1 MRTIR
6 FALLPLALCATPVL
20 AERVD
25 RDQEI
30 VIAAD
35 HASADDNARVSVW
48 EGNVVITQGT
58 MRITANKVTVK
69 EDPERNKFYVAN
81 GAPVTFRQKRDKADD
96 YIEGFAQRA
105 EFDDKSAKL
114 KLFDKARLKSVQGEI
129 SGDLITYDT
138 NRELFE
144 VGAAQPGAPGS
155 RVKAT
160 LIPQKKDPKDPKDA
174 KDGKAE
180 ANPASP
186 LTLKPDPGPAA
197 N

>member
-1 MRTIR
+1 MRTLRLTIL
-6 FALLPLALCATPVL
+6 ATLALATLPVF
-20 AERVD
+20 AEKAD
-25 RDQEI
+25 REQEI

-35 HASADDNARVSVW
+35 HASADDKVRVSVW
-48 EGNVVITQGT
+48 QGNVVVTQGT
-58 MRITANKVTVK
+58 MRITASTVTVK
-69 EDPERNKFYVAN
+69 EDPDRNKFYVAN

-144 VGAAQPGAPGS
+144 VGASQPGAPGS

-160 LIPQKKDPKDPKDA
+160 LIPQKKDP

>member
-1 MRTIR
+1 MRTLR
-6 FALLPLALCATPVL
+6 FTVLAALALAALPAL
-20 AERVD
+20 AD
-25 RDQEI
+25 R
-30 VIAAD
+30 AD
-35 HASADDNARVSVW
+35 REKDINIGADLLTGDDNTRVTVF

-81 GAPVTFRQKRDKADD
+81 GAPVTFRQKREKADD

-114 KLFDKARLKSVQGEI
+114 KLFDKARLKSAQGEI

-144 VGAAQPGAPGS
+144 VNGGAQSGVPGS

-160 LIPQKKDPKDPKDA
+160 LIPQKKDAKDA

-180 ANPASP
+180 ANPPSP

>member
-58 MRITANKVTVK
+58 MRITASKVTVK
-69 EDPERNKFYVAN
+69 EDAEKNRFYVAN
-81 GAPVTFRQKRDKADD
+81 GAPVAFRQKRDKADD
-96 YIEGFAQRA
+96 YVEGWAQRA

-129 SGDLITYDT
+129 TGDLITYDT
-138 NRELFE
+138 DRELFE
-144 VGAAQPGAPGS
+144 VGGSTQPGVPAS

-160 LIPQKKDPKDPKDA
+160 LIPQKKDA
-174 KDGKAE
+174 KDSKGAPKAE
-180 ANPASP
+180 AKPPAP
-186 LTLKPDPGPAA
+186 LTLKTDPGPAA